1 MLPDD
6 FVLIRNET
14 LKTIRNRHSVR
25 TFLKDDVTDD
35 DIAVLLHAANQAP
48 SAHNQQAWRFIIL
61 RGEKKQ
67 ELAQLVNAQSAVFPK
82 PAAALLR
89 MGAKSIISAPVVIA
103 VANTGDLIKRGT
115 ELFKV
120 EKEAAH
126 DFFRTM
132 EIQSS
137 AAAVENM
144 LLAATSLG
152 LGTVWLGVLYLI
164 KDEVLRF
171 LGEPEGEF
179 MAVVPVGRPA
189 RTGSGPQKQPLESKV
204 RALG

>member
-1 MLPDD
+1 MLPEETD
-6 FVLIRNET
+6 LTGNET
-14 LKTIRNRHSVR
+14 LRTIQARHSVR
-25 TFLKDDVTDD
+25 TFLKDEVTDEE
-35 DIAVLLHAANQAP
+35 IRVLLHAANAAP

-67 ELAQLVNAQSAVFPK
+67 HLAQLVTAQAACFPK

-103 VANTGDLIKRGT
+103 VANTGDLIRHGT

-120 EKEAAH
+120 EKETAH

-137 AAAVENM
+137 AAAVENI

-152 LGTVWLGVLYLI
+152 LGSVWLGVLYLI
-164 KDEVLRF
+164 KDAVLGF

-179 MAVVPVGRPA
+179 MAVVPVGRPLRA
-189 RTGSGPQKQPLESKV
+189 GGGPKKQPVEMKV
-204 RALG
+204 KRME